1 VLVGLVKSSNIN
13 QNNNNKG
20 EKVKLLP
27 SSFYIEE
34 GKYVFTEEFHLERG
48 SCCGNGCR
56 ECPYYPKHEKG
67 NTTKED
73 IK

>member
-1 VLVGLVKSSNIN
+1 MKWNYKNVQQERVPSNKLVENVDYYFDKESGLMVLT
-13 QNNNNKG
+13 
-20 EKVKLLP
+20 
-27 SSFYIEE
+27 SF
-34 GKYVFTEEFHLERG
+34 FHLKRG
-48 SCCGNGCR
+48 FCCGNGCR